1 MDSFELNKIAG
12 AVLGVALL
20 VMGLN
25 MLDSIVASPA
35 KPTVPGYALPGD
47 EAATTTAAAAAP
59 AAAETPIDERMK
71 VADAGRGERA
81 VASCRACHT
90 FDNGGANRVGPNLWK
105 VVDGPKAHIDGFAY
119 SAALRDRKAK
129 GEKWGAAELDG
140 FLKNPKAYLPGTTMG
155 FAGVARPDQRADI
168 IAYLA
173 TLK

>member
-25 MLDSIVASPA
+25 MLDGIVASPSRPA
-35 KPTVPGYALPGD
+35 IPGYELPGG
-47 EAATTTAAAAAP
+47 EAAPAAAAAAAP
-59 AAAETPIDERMK
+59 AAAEAPIAERMAA
-71 VADAGRGERA
+71 ADVGRGERA

-119 SAALRDRKAK
+119 SAALRERKAK
-129 GEKWGAAELDG
+129 GENWGAAELDG

-173 TLK
+173 SLK